1 MSEHL
6 TDQAASQSPSRRDM
20 LKVGLGAGGALFV
33 AFGVPTIANR
43 YQSEGRASPSV
54 VTKAEAEIAPFAP
67 NAFIRIERSGDITL
81 TMPQVEMGQG
91 TYTSMPMLIAEELE
105 VELSQVKL
113 VAAPASD
120 KLYVNP
126 ALGFQVTGGSTSV
139 RGFYQP
145 LRVVGA
151 TTREILIAAAAK
163 TWKVDPST
171 CRAEKGTVVHQASG
185 RKLRYGELIEAAAS
199 VPVPADVK
207 LKDRK
212 DFKLIGTP
220 AKRLDIADKTNGR
233 ATFGIDIRLPGMT
246 IATVA
251 ASPVI
256 GGRLKSVDDTKAKA
270 VKGVRQI
277 VRLDDAVAVVA
288 DHMGAARKGLA
299 ALAIE
304 WDEGANANV
313 SNASMVAELEAASR
327 NNGVVARNDGDVEK
341 ALSGAAKTLEAVYQ
355 LPFLAHATME
365 PMNTTV
371 HVKKDS
377 CDIWVGTQVVSRAQK
392 TAAEV
397 TGLPLEKVA
406 VHNQYLGGGFGRR
419 LEIESIT
426 QAVQIAKQVDGPVK
440 VVWSREEDI
449 QHDIYR
455 PYYYD
460 VMRAG
465 LDASG
470 KPVAFQHRVTGS
482 SIVARWIPPFFQN
495 GLDPDAVEGAAG
507 PYDFPNVHI
516 DYVRQEPPKGLTTTW
531 WRGVGV
537 THNAFMVESFMDE
550 MAAAAGKDPVEYRR
564 ELLGKEPRAKA
575 VLDLVAAKAGWGTP
589 LPPGTGR
596 GVALLFGFGTYLA
609 EVAEV
614 AVAPDGKFSVKRIV
628 CAVDTGV
635 VINPNTVEA
644 QIQSG
649 IVYGLTAALYGD
661 ITFKNGRVE
670 QSNFDNYQMLRINEM
685 PVIEVHI
692 VSSAEA
698 PGGIGEP
705 GTSAVQ
711 PAVANAIFAATGK
724 RLRKMPIDFRQLGSA

>member
-1 MSEHL
+1 MTKQIDHS
-6 TDQAASQSPSRRDM
+6 APQSPSRRDM

-33 AFGVPTIANR
+33 AFGIPTLAKRFQQDGQLPGVITEA
-43 YQSEGRASPSV
+43 
-54 VTKAEAEIAPFAP
+54 KADVAPFAP
-67 NAFIRIERSGDITL
+67 NAFIRIEKSGDITFIV
-81 TMPQVEMGQG
+81 PQAEMGQG
-91 TYTSMPMLIAEELE
+91 VYTSMSMLIAEELE
-105 VELSQVKL
+105 VDLNQIKVE
-113 VAAPASD
+113 AAPASN
-120 KLYVNP
+120 KLYTNP
-126 ALGFQVTGGSTSV
+126 ALGEQVTGGSTSV
-139 RGFYQP
+139 RGFYKP
-145 LRVVGA
+145 LRVAGA
-151 TTREILIAAAAK
+151 TTREVLIGAAAK
-163 TWKVDPST
+163 TWNVDPSS
-171 CRAEKGTVVHQASG
+171 CRAEKGVVIHGASG
-185 RKLRYGELIEAAAS
+185 RKARYGELIEAAAS
-199 VPVPADVK
+199 IPVPADVK
-207 LKDRK
+207 LKDPK

-220 AKRLDIADKTNGR
+220 AKRVDMVDKTNGR
-233 ATFGIDIRLPGMT
+233 ATFGIDIRLPGMK

-256 GGRLKSVDDTKAKA
+256 GGKLKSVDDSKAKA

-277 VRLDDAVAVVA
+277 VKLDDAVAVVA
-288 DHMGAARKGLA
+288 DQMGAAKRGLD
-299 ALAIE
+299 ALKIE
-304 WDEGANANV
+304 WDEGDNGRV
-313 SNASMVAELEAASR
+313 SNATMVADLEQAS
-327 NNGVVARNDGDVEK
+327 NNAGVVARNEGNVDT
-341 ALSGAAKTLEAVYQ
+341 AFAGAAKTLEAVYQ

-377 CDIWVGTQVVSRAQK
+377 CDIWVGTQVQARAQK
-392 TAAEV
+392 TAADV
-397 TGLPLEKVA
+397 TGLPLEKV
-406 VHNQYLGGGFGRR
+406 VIHNQYLGGGFGRR
-419 LEIESIT
+419 LEVESIT

-440 VVWSREEDI
+440 VVWTREEDI

-470 KPVAFQHRVTGS
+470 KPTAFQHRVTGS
-482 SIVARWIPPFFQN
+482 SIVARWLPPWFQN

-507 PYDFPNVHI
+507 PYNFANVHI

-537 THNAFMVESFMDE
+537 THNAFMVESFLDE
-550 MAAAAGKDPVEYRR
+550 MATAASQDPVEYRR
-564 ELLGKEPRAKA
+564 VLLDKEPRAKA
-575 VLDLVAAKAGWGTP
+575 VLDLVAEKAGWSKP
-589 LPPGTGR
+589 LPKGVGR
-596 GVALLFGFGTYLA
+596 GVALIFGFGTYMA
-609 EVAEV
+609 QVAEV
-614 AVAPDGKFSVKRIV
+614 AVAPDGNVKVQRVV

-649 IVYGLTAALYGD
+649 IIYGLTAALYGE

-670 QSNFDNYQMLRINEM
+670 QSNFDNYQIVRINEA

-692 VSSAEA
+692 VKSSEA

-705 GTSAVQ
+705 GTSALA

-724 RLRKMPIDFRQLGSA
+724 RLRKMPIDIRELKAV

>member
-1 MSEHL
+1 MTEQIDHS
-6 TDQAASQSPSRRDM
+6 APQSPSRRDM

-33 AFGVPTIANR
+33 AFGIPTLAKR
-43 YQSEGRASPSV
+43 FQVDGQLPGVTEARAEV
-54 VTKAEAEIAPFAP
+54 APFAP
-67 NAFIRIERSGDITL
+67 NAFIRIEKSGDITFIV
-81 TMPQVEMGQG
+81 PQAEMGQG
-91 TYTSMPMLIAEELE
+91 VYTSMSMLIAEELE
-105 VELSQVKL
+105 VDLTQIKVE
-113 VAAPASD
+113 AAPPND
-120 KLYVNP
+120 KLYINP

-145 LRVVGA
+145 LRVAGA
-151 TTREILIAAAAK
+151 TTREVLITAAAK
-163 TWKVDPST
+163 TWNVDASS
-171 CRAEKGTVVHQASG
+171 CRAEKGVVIHDASG
-185 RKLRYGELIEAAAS
+185 RKARYGELIEAAAS
-199 VPVPADVK
+199 IPVPADVK
-207 LKDRK
+207 LKDPK
-212 DFKLIGTP
+212 NFKLIGTP
-220 AKRLDIADKTNGR
+220 AKRVDMVDKTNGR
-233 ATFGIDIRLPGMT
+233 AMFGIDIRLPGMK

-256 GGRLKSVDDTKAKA
+256 GGKLKSVDDSKAKA

-277 VRLDDAVAVVA
+277 VKLDDAVAVVA
-288 DHMGAARKGLA
+288 DHMGAAKKGLA
-299 ALAIE
+299 ALQIE
-304 WDEGANANV
+304 WDEGENGHV
-313 SNASMVAELEAASR
+313 SNATMVADLEKASH
-327 NNGVVARNDGDVEK
+327 NDGVVARNEGDIK
-341 ALSGAAKTLEAVYQ
+341 AAIAGAARTLEAVYQ
-355 LPFLAHATME
+355 APFLAHATME

-377 CDIWVGTQVVSRAQK
+377 CDVWVGTQVITRAQK
-392 TAAEV
+392 TAADV

-419 LEIESIT
+419 LEVESIT

-440 VVWSREEDI
+440 VVWTREEDI

-470 KPVAFQHRVTGS
+470 KAVAFQHRVTGS
-482 SIVARWIPPFFQN
+482 SIVARWVPPLFKN

-507 PYDFPNVHI
+507 PYEFANVHV

-550 MAAAAGKDPVEYRR
+550 MAGAAGQDPVAYRR
-564 ELLGKEPRAKA
+564 TLLDKNPRAKA
-575 VLDLVAAKAGWGTP
+575 VLDLVAEKAGWGSP
-589 LPPGTGR
+589 LPKGTGR

-609 EVAEV
+609 QVAEV
-614 AVAPDGKFSVKRIV
+614 AVAPDGNVKVQRVV

-649 IVYGLTAALYGD
+649 IIYGLTAALYGE
-661 ITFKNGRVE
+661 ITFKDGRVE
-670 QSNFDNYQMLRINEM
+670 QSNFDNYQMVRINEA
-685 PVIEVHI
+685 PKIEVHI
-692 VSSAEA
+692 VKSSEA

-705 GTSAVQ
+705 GTSALA

-724 RLRKMPIDFRQLGSA
+724 RLRKMPVDIRELKSA

>member
-1 MSEHL
+1 MTEHL
-6 TDQAASQSPSRRDM
+6 NDRSAPQSPSRRDM
-20 LKVGLGAGGALFV
+20 LKVGLGAGGVLFV
-33 AFGVPTIANR
+33 AFGLPSLAKRFQANGHVPSIVS
-43 YQSEGRASPSV
+43 Q
-54 VTKAEAEIAPFAP
+54 AEAEAAPFAP
-67 NAFIRIERSGDITL
+67 NAFISIAKSGEITL

-91 TYTSMPMLIAEELE
+91 TYTSMSMLIAEELE
-105 VELSQVKL
+105 VELSQVKIA
-113 VAAPASD
+113 AAPASD
-120 KLYVNP
+120 KLYINP

-139 RGFYQP
+139 RAFFNP
-145 LRVVGA
+145 LRTVGA
-151 TTREILIAAAAK
+151 TTRELLIAAAAK
-163 TWKVDPST
+163 TWNVDPST

-220 AKRLDIADKTNGR
+220 AKRIDTADKTNGR
-233 ATFGIDIRLPGMT
+233 AMFGIDIRLPGMK

-304 WDEGANANV
+304 WDEGENTNV

-327 NNGVVARNDGDVEK
+327 NNGVVARNDGDAEK
-341 ALSGAAKTLEAVYQ
+341 ALAGAAKTVEAVYQ
-355 LPFLAHATME
+355 LPFLAHAAME
-365 PMNTTV
+365 PINTTV

-377 CDIWVGTQVVSRAQK
+377 CDVWVGTQVVSRAQK
-392 TAAEV
+392 TAADV

-440 VVWSREEDI
+440 VIWSREEDI

-460 VMRAG
+460 TLRAG

-482 SIVARWIPPFFQN
+482 SIVARWVPAFFKD

-507 PYDFPNVHI
+507 PYDIHECP
-516 DYVRQEPPKGLTTTW
+516 RRLC
-531 WRGVGV
+531 
-537 THNAFMVESFMDE
+537 
-550 MAAAAGKDPVEYRR
+550 AA
-564 ELLGKEPRAKA
+564 
-575 VLDLVAAKAGWGTP
+575 
-589 LPPGTGR
+589 
-596 GVALLFGFGTYLA
+596 
-609 EVAEV
+609 
-614 AVAPDGKFSVKRIV
+614 
-628 CAVDTGV
+628 
-635 VINPNTVEA
+635 
-644 QIQSG
+644 
-649 IVYGLTAALYGD
+649 
-661 ITFKNGRVE
+661 
-670 QSNFDNYQMLRINEM
+670 
-685 PVIEVHI
+685 
-692 VSSAEA
+692 
-698 PGGIGEP
+698 
-705 GTSAVQ
+705 
-711 PAVANAIFAATGK
+711 
-724 RLRKMPIDFRQLGSA
+724 

>member
-1 MSEHL
+1 MTKQIDHC
-6 TDQAASQSPSRRDM
+6 APQSLSRRDM

-33 AFGVPTIANR
+33 AFGIPTLAKRFQQDGQLPGVITEA
-43 YQSEGRASPSV
+43 
-54 VTKAEAEIAPFAP
+54 KADVAPFAP
-67 NAFIRIERSGDITL
+67 NAFIRIEKSGDITFIV
-81 TMPQVEMGQG
+81 PQAEMGQG
-91 TYTSMPMLIAEELE
+91 VYTSMSMLIAEELE
-105 VELSQVKL
+105 VDLNQIKVE
-113 VAAPASD
+113 AAPASN
-120 KLYVNP
+120 KLYTNP
-126 ALGFQVTGGSTSV
+126 ALGEQVTGGSTSV
-139 RGFYQP
+139 RGFYKP
-145 LRVVGA
+145 LRTAGA
-151 TTREILIAAAAK
+151 TTRDVLIAAAAK
-163 TWKVDPST
+163 IWNVDPAS
-171 CRAEKGTVVHQASG
+171 CRAEKGMVIHDASG
-185 RKLRYGELIEAAAS
+185 RKARYGELIEAAAS
-199 VPVPADVK
+199 IPVPADVK
-207 LKDRK
+207 LKDQK

-220 AKRLDIADKTNGR
+220 AKRVDMVDKTNGR
-233 ATFGIDIRLPGMT
+233 ATFGIDIRLPGMK

-256 GGRLKSVDDTKAKA
+256 GGKLKSVDDSKAKA

-277 VRLDDAVAVVA
+277 VKLDDAVAVVA
-288 DHMGAARKGLA
+288 DHMGAARKGLE
-299 ALAIE
+299 ALKIE
-304 WDEGANANV
+304 WDEGENGKV
-313 SNASMVAELEAASR
+313 SNATMVADLEKASH
-327 NNGVVARNDGDVEK
+327 NNGVVARNEGDVN
-341 ALSGAAKTLEAVYQ
+341 AAIAGAAKTLEAVYQ

-377 CDIWVGTQVVSRAQK
+377 CEIWVGTQVQARAQK
-392 TAAEV
+392 TAADV
-397 TGLPLEKVA
+397 TGLPLEKVLI
-406 VHNQYLGGGFGRR
+406 HNQYLGGGFGRR
-419 LEIESIT
+419 LEVESIT

-440 VVWSREEDI
+440 VVWTREEDI

-465 LDASG
+465 LDAAG

-482 SIVARWIPPFFQN
+482 SIVARWLPSWFQK

-507 PYDFPNVHI
+507 PYNFANVHI
-516 DYVRQEPPKGLTTTW
+516 DYVRREPPKGLTTTW

-550 MAAAAGKDPVEYRR
+550 MAMAAGQDPVEYRR
-564 ELLGKEPRAKA
+564 VLLDKEPRAKA
-575 VLDLVAAKAGWGTP
+575 VLDLVVEKAGWGKP
-589 LPPGTGR
+589 LPKGVGR
-596 GVALLFGFGTYLA
+596 GVALIFGFGTYMA
-609 EVAEV
+609 QVAEV
-614 AVAPDGKFSVKRIV
+614 AVAPDGNVKVQRVV

-649 IVYGLTAALYGD
+649 IIYGLTAALYGE

-670 QSNFDNYQMLRINEM
+670 QSNFDNYQIVRINEA

-692 VSSAEA
+692 VKSSEA

-705 GTSAVQ
+705 GTSALA

-724 RLRKMPIDFRQLGSA
+724 RLRKMPIDIRELKAV